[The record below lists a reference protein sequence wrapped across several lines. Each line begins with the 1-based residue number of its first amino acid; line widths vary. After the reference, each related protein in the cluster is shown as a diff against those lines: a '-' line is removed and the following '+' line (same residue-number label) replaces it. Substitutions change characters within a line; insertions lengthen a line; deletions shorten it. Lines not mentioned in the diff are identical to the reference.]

1 MYKIIAIIGQAGSGK
16 DAALWSLKKDK
27 KLCDKINFVINCT
40 TRPKRDNE
48 KAIQS
53 YDEEGP
59 GYKFLQPSDLWSKLT
74 EDQLI
79 ELTSFNNWVYGTELQ
94 ALDENKV
101 NVGVFNPNS
110 LDMMLDNPN
119 LDIKVV
125 LIHAEPKTR
134 LIRQLER
141 ETWPDIDEIFRR
153 YQADK
158 KMFDKLDMK
167 KIYIYINE
175 TEKQLNSFKRFIA
188 ERIADWDEKN

>member
-1 MYKIIAIIGQAGSGK
+1 M
-16 DAALWSLKKDK
+16 
-27 KLCDKINFVINCT
+27 
-40 TRPKRDNE
+40 
-48 KAIQS
+48 
-53 YDEEGP
+53 
-59 GYKFLQPSDLWSKLT
+59 
-74 EDQLI
+74 I

-158 KMFDKLDMK
+158 EMFDKLDMK
-167 KIYIYINE
+167 NVYVYTNE
-175 TEKQLNSFKRFIA
+175 TQKQLNSFKRFIA
-188 ERIADWDEKN
+188 EQIADWDEKN